1 MNDDLKQIIDTIKDR
16 VDIVQVINEY
26 VKLDRNNKALC
37 PFHDEKTPS
46 FSVNPKGQYFY
57 CFGCGVGGDV
67 FKFLMLI
74 QNKTF
79 LEVLRDLAQKTGVDI
94 SNISGADTNLIE
106 EKNKIENVLSL
117 TAKYYHKNLT
127 KEAKDYL
134 ISKRGFTVDS
144 ISRFQIGFANGGLKD
159 YLLNECG
166 LGLELCLKSGLLKR
180 TENGRILDYFYNRII
195 FPIFYRG
202 KVVNLC
208 GRAFDNSH
216 TKYLN
221 LPGEIHHLYN
231 EEALFNDEVVLTEG
245 ITDCIA
251 TNQVGF
257 PAVGLLGAC
266 GFKKE
271 FADKFSNC
279 KRIYVCFDAD
289 PAGRQGAQKA
299 VEALGDKARIIE
311 LPEKLDLNDYFK
323 DRSPSDFKALK
334 NSAKDY
340 LEYLIAEIPQNI
352 EKTDLSEYLKPI
364 LNLIAKCDPAKA
376 ETYLSRIIK
385 DRFGLINTDII
396 AYRKMI
402 KDLRDESTESKKKKS
417 ETEAKPKYIA
427 RFDNLVDIVSHEG
440 QPAFLIKQD
449 DEIEIVSEI
458 EIDGQI
464 NFPPP
469 ANKIPW
475 LLPRGD
481 QVKKMYRLE
490 QQLQPSERDGAIF
503 DDLVEFLKSV
513 SELPE
518 SCYYDFLAAWVLHT
532 YLTETIQYTPIIC
545 LFAVP
550 ERGKTRTGKGL
561 IYLAYRGIHVES
573 LRDPYIIR
581 IAEHFGSTM
590 FFDVKNIWRKAEKSG
605 SEDILLLRF
614 EKGATVPRVNNPD
627 RGAFQDT
634 DYYSIFGPT
643 IIGTNENMDKI
654 LETRSITIN
663 MPEANR
669 RFENEIT
676 PQLALPLKERLLAYR
691 ARHLGNPLPSLP
703 KPATGRLGDILKP
716 IMQIIRLVSPQNI
729 KTFEKMVADLQSSR
743 LMIKAESLEAEIL
756 GAIIQLEDQVIKGGL
771 AIKTITDHIN
781 QGRTERTSLTPHRI
795 GHRLSAMGFEKC
807 KTGVGNTAILWSDDK
822 IEKLKTSYGLNQSPE
837 TPETQETPE
846 ENTGES
852 GDSGDS
858 AVKQEVLL

>member
-1 MNDDLKQIIDTIKDR
+1 MNNDLKQLIDTIKER
-16 VDIVQVINEY
+16 VDIVKVINEY
-26 VKLDRNNKALC
+26 VELNRNNKALC
-37 PFHDEKTPS
+37 PFHEEKTPS
-46 FSVNPKGQYFY
+46 FSVNPEGQYFH
-57 CFGCGVGGDV
+57 CFGCGAGGDV
-67 FKFLMLI
+67 IRFVELI
-74 QNKTF
+74 ERTDFMSAVKSLAERAGITIPAYEKGDIHQFEESRQVADVRAKTAAYYRNS
-79 LEVLRDLAQKTGVDI
+79 LSDEI
-94 SNISGADTNLIE
+94 TNQLIE
-106 EKNKIENVLSL
+106 ERRFTDE
-117 TAKYYHKNLT
+117 T
-127 KEAKDYL
+127 
-134 ISKRGFTVDS
+134 ISKFR
-144 ISRFQIGFANGGLKD
+144 IGFAGGGLRRH
-159 YLLNECG
+159 LIEECH
-166 LGLELCLKSGLLKR
+166 LDPDLCVKAGVLHKCEDGSIR
-180 TENGRILDYFYNRII
+180 DFFFNRII
-195 FPIFYRG
+195 FPVFYRG

-208 GRAFDNSH
+208 GRALDNSPR
-216 TKYLN
+216 KYLN
-221 LPGEIHHLYN
+221 LPGEINHLYN

-251 TNQVGF
+251 TNEAGF

-266 GFKKE
+266 GFKKG
-271 FADKFSNC
+271 FANKFSNC

-289 PAGRQGAQKA
+289 PAGKQGAQKA
-299 VEALGDKARIIE
+299 TEALGDRARIIE

-323 DRSPSDFKALK
+323 DHSPSDFKALK

-340 LEYLIAEIPQNI
+340 IEYLIKEIPQNI
-352 EKTDLSEYLKPI
+352 EKTELPEYLKPI
-364 LNLIAKCDPAKA
+364 LDLIAKCDPAKA
-376 ETYLSRIIK
+376 ETYLNRVIK
-385 DRFGLINTDII
+385 DRFGLLNTDII

-417 ETEAKPKYIA
+417 ETESKPKYIA
-427 RFDNLVDIVSHEG
+427 KFDNLIDIVSHDG

-449 DEIEIVSEI
+449 DEIEIISEI

-464 NFPPP
+464 YFPPP

-481 QVKKMYRLE
+481 QVKRMYQLE
-490 QQLQPSERDGAIF
+490 HQLQPLECDGAIF

-518 SCYYDFLAAWVLHT
+518 SCYYNFLAAWVLHT

-573 LRDPYIIR
+573 LRDPYIVR
-581 IAEHFGSTM
+581 VAEHFGSTM

-614 EKGATVPRVNNPD
+614 EKGAMVPRVNNPD
-627 RGAFQDT
+627 RGAFEDT

-676 PQLALPLKERLLAYR
+676 PELALPLKERLLAFR
-691 ARHLGNPLPSLP
+691 ARHLGNPLPSSM

-716 IMQIIRLVSPQNI
+716 IMQIIRLVSPENI
-729 KTFEKMVADLQSSR
+729 KTFENMVADLQSSR
-743 LMIKAESLEAEIL
+743 LMNKAESIEAEIL
-756 GAIIQLEDQVIKGGL
+756 RAIIQLEDQVIKGGL

-781 QGRTERTSLTPHRI
+781 QDRTERTSLTPHRI

-807 KTGVGNTAILWSDDK
+807 KTGVGNTAILWNDDK
-822 IEKLKTSYGLNQSPE
+822 IEKLKFSYGLNQSPE
-837 TPETQETPE
+837 TPESSETPG

-852 GDSGDS
+852 GESGDS
-858 AVKQEVLL
+858 AVKQGVLL